1 MVPSWGSDLKKQDLE
16 GAPPASSLF
25 GEVGKP
31 VRHGSSVAS
40 VCHQGLCLGS
50 VPAQLSASWPST
62 SSHQCELS
70 LPTMPPPTLVGS
82 QAALINT
89 GSNLER
95 KGLFHLTISGNH
107 VLLREVEGET
117 QTGAEGEILEEVS

>member
-1 MVPSWGSDLKKQDLE
+1 M
-16 GAPPASSLF
+16 
-25 GEVGKP
+25 
-31 VRHGSSVAS
+31 
-40 VCHQGLCLGS
+40 
-50 VPAQLSASWPST
+50 
-62 SSHQCELS
+62 
-70 LPTMPPPTLVGS
+70 PPTLMGS
-82 QAALINT
+82 QAALINM